1 MPSSILSVK
10 AIPIILISLLFSKS
24 SVKAETILGQVNL
37 NSNSSQSQI
46 NSVDR
51 LRDVAPTDWA
61 YQALKNIIER
71 YGCNAGFPD
80 LTFRGSQ
87 LISRYEFASGLNSCM
102 IQIERIAIS
111 SYGVLQTDIDTL
123 RRLVQDFQQE
133 LALLQ
138 ARTDGLQARTN
149 ELEVTQ
155 FSIAAKLTGEVVVGL
170 AGVVTGEGDRNPI
183 LGDRVRLGIST
194 SFNGEDL
201 LSTRLSAGNLAVF
214 TDDSGS
220 FAGNLAFNE
229 PGNNNLNLDLL
240 SYRFKIDRRTDVILG
255 ATGMG
260 AEDLVDTV
268 SILDGDGGYGAI
280 STFGTR
286 NSIYIPP
293 GDAGLG
299 ITHRFSDNLKLSVG
313 YLAGD
318 ADEAGAGNG
327 LFNGSFSAISQL
339 VVTPTDDF
347 QLAATYVHGYNQ
359 SDPRSGSSLA
369 NLQALSNNL
378 FGEVLPTVNDAYSLD
393 FSWSISNRLILGG
406 WGTLSTI
413 TTLSTLDG
421 QIDRGTQNIWSWA
434 ATIAALDL
442 GKQGNLAGLIVGM
455 QPFVTDSS
463 LDLGEDNN
471 TSLHLEAFYQYRVG
485 DNLAITPAIIWITS
499 PQGDRD
505 DRDLTIAT
513 IRTTFSF

>member
-24 SVKAETILGQVNL
+24 SVKAEELLGQVNL

-71 YGCNAGFPD
+71 YGCTTGFPD
-80 LTFRGSQ
+80 LTYRGSQ
-87 LISRYEFASGLNSCM
+87 VISRYEFASGLNSCLT
-102 IQIERIAIS
+102 QIEGIATS
-111 SYGVLQTDIDTL
+111 SYSVLQSDLDTL
-123 RRLVQDFQQE
+123 MRLVQDFQTE

-138 ARTDGLQARTN
+138 GRTDGLQARTN

-155 FSIAAKLTGEVVVGL
+155 FSTTAKLTGEVVFGL
-170 AGVVTGEGDRNPI
+170 TSIVTGEGDRNPI

-194 SFNGEDL
+194 SFNGDDL
-201 LSTRLSAGNLAVF
+201 LLNRLSAGNLAEF
-214 TDDSGS
+214 TDESGS

-229 PGNNNLNLDLL
+229 PSNNNLNLDLL
-240 SYRFKIDRRTDVILG
+240 SYRFRVDRRTEVILG
-255 ATGMG
+255 ATGVG
-260 AEDLVDTV
+260 AEDLVNTV
-268 SILDGDGGYGAI
+268 NILDGDGGYGAI

-286 NSIYIPP
+286 NPIYLPP

-299 ITHRFSDNLKLSVG
+299 ITHRFTDNLQLSVG
-313 YLAGD
+313 YLAD
-318 ADEAGAGNG
+318 SAAEASAGNG

-339 VVTPTDDF
+339 LVTPTDNF

-359 SDPRSGSSLA
+359 SDPQSGSSLA
-369 NLQALSNNL
+369 NVRALSNNL

-393 FSWSISNRLILGG
+393 FSWSISDRAILGG
-406 WGTLSTI
+406 WGTLSRV
-413 TTLSTLDG
+413 TTLSTLNG
-421 QIDRGTQNIWSWA
+421 QIDRGTQHIWSWA
-434 ATIAALDL
+434 ATIAVPDL
-442 GKQGNLAGLIVGM
+442 GKKGNLAGLIVGM
-455 QPFVTDSS
+455 QPFVSDSS
-463 LDLGEDNN
+463 LNLGEDNN
-471 TSLHLEAFYQYRVG
+471 TPLHLEAFYQYRVS
-485 DNLAITPAIIWITS
+485 DNLAITPGIVWITS
-499 PQGDRD
+499 PNNDLD
-505 DRDLTIAT
+505 NRDLTIAT